1 MLDTIDQ
8 AGLRQYFHAPL
19 TEADPDVAAIIGAE
33 LERQRDGIELIASEN
48 MVSAAVMAAQ

>member
-1 MLDTIDQ
+1 MPDPISQTDLKQ
-8 AGLRQYFHAPL
+8 FFRAPL